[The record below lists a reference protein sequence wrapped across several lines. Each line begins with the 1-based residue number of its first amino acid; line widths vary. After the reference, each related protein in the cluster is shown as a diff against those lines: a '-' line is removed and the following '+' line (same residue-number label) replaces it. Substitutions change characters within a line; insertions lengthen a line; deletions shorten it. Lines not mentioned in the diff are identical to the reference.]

1 MSDELKKAATSIWSD
16 GQSQDSAS
24 ASPSS
29 KNLEAGLAVDVA
41 CTQQAN
47 DGHPN
52 LVTRILSLVR
62 TRECGRDHCPPP
74 DGGRQAW
81 TQVLLGHIV
90 CVNSWGYINAFG
102 VFQSYYTTTLSR
114 PPSDVSW
121 IGALQIFFLFF
132 MATFSGRATDGGY
145 FKFTWSLGAIIT
157 VVSLFLASLSRQYWQ
172 LLLSQGVLQG
182 LGFGLMFCPMLALI
196 PTYFERRRAVAI
208 TAIITGCGTGGLI
221 FSLMTNEL
229 INRVG
234 FPWAMRTLGFF
245 TLATLLP
252 GFFLLRQRLPPRKSG
267 PVVEWRAFCELPYAL
282 FSIGMFLVLWG
293 LYIGGI
299 LREQLRAGRT
309 VARFVPGI
317 ISDRWT
323 GPMNLLVPSAILS
336 AVVAYAWAG
345 VNDYAGV
352 WAWSVSYGILT
363 SVLQGIFP
371 VALSSLTTDLKKLG
385 VRMGMVMTIVSF
397 AVLTGTPIAGALVRA
412 KHGEYLYMQMFMG
425 SSMMLGG
432 LCLLGARIMR
442 FGFRFVRG

>member
-299 LREQLRAGRT
+299 LREQLRAGRSWCIKY
-309 VARFVPGI
+309 RGDELFDDHECRRDCGSLRPRHHFGPL
-317 ISDRWT
+317 DRADEPV
-323 GPMNLLVPSAILS
+323 G
-336 AVVAYAWAG
+336 AVSHLECRG
-345 VNDYAGV
+345 
-352 WAWSVSYGILT
+352 
-363 SVLQGIFP
+363 
-371 VALSSLTTDLKKLG
+371 G
-385 VRMGMVMTIVSF
+385 VRMGRRERLRRCLGLVGLLRHSY
-397 AVLTGTPIAGALVRA
+397 LRLAGDFPRCAELVDNRSEKARSAHGHGNDDRQLCRFNGDADCRGSRA
-412 KHGEYLYMQMFMG
+412 GQ
-425 SSMMLGG
+425 
-432 LCLLGARIMR
+432 AW
-442 FGFRFVRG
+442 

>member
-1 MSDELKKAATSIWSD
+1 MIMS
-16 GQSQDSAS
+16 
-24 ASPSS
+24 
-29 KNLEAGLAVDVA
+29 AV
-41 CTQQAN
+41 
-47 DGHPN
+47 G
-52 LVTRILSLVR
+52 
-62 TRECGRDHCPPP
+62 
-74 DGGRQAW
+74 
-81 TQVLLGHIV
+81 
-90 CVNSWGYINAFG
+90 
-102 VFQSYYTTTLSR
+102 
-114 PPSDVSW
+114 
-121 IGALQIFFLFF
+121 
-132 MATFSGRATDGGY
+132 
-145 FKFTWSLGAIIT
+145 
-157 VVSLFLASLSRQYWQ
+157 
-172 LLLSQGVLQG
+172 
-182 LGFGLMFCPMLALI
+182 
-196 PTYFERRRAVAI
+196 
-208 TAIITGCGTGGLI
+208 
-221 FSLMTNEL
+221 
-229 INRVG
+229 
-234 FPWAMRTLGFF
+234 
-245 TLATLLP
+245 
-252 GFFLLRQRLPPRKSG
+252 
-267 PVVEWRAFCELPYAL
+267 
-282 FSIGMFLVLWG
+282 
-293 LYIGGI
+293 
-299 LREQLRAGRT
+299 T